1 MCSAACSRLQVQDF
15 LGILPVRVV
24 PGANSNEAVLP
35 EPLQVS
41 LGNVELS
48 HDSESED
55 HRETVLVRGN
65 RNRLSD
71 LNSLLFYNSIFKP
84 VQTLLYF

>member
-1 MCSAACSRLQVQDF
+1 M
-15 LGILPVRVV
+15 RVV
-24 PGANSNEAVLP
+24 PGPNGDEAVLP

-41 LGNVELS
+41 LRNVELS

-55 HRETVLVRGN
+55 HRETVLVRGD

-71 LNSLLFYNSIFKP
+71 MNSLLFYNLIFKP